1 MDMKELAKH
10 LPEQPRPGMAE
21 WIKKNFWKSE
31 LGGSF
36 CVFSRTSITLEDEQI
51 GKIMTAED
59 WERYEHGIHHAW
71 AAECRCTAC
80 GEKFITGW
88 NKNHPN
94 SYYGIKIYYG
104 DDGSNYPGYIPE
116 DAAPS
121 VDIGVYDEGDL
132 ITCPFCGSRIKLI
145 HKKSLRHGRTYQL
158 LVTSIEVVNNYTVL
172 VTWIAS
178 RRVDGESDTDE
189 LAILPREALA
199 IEGRKLYR
207 FKHFKLGGGFSHD
220 LHLPEW
226 TPTNYY
232 NDDLALHSYYDY
244 NSIGRRKIDAATFPD
259 VPDLTG
265 TSGEKTG
272 LYDYITG
279 ATLDPIP
286 FAYIKLWKKHPSVEN
301 LVKSKWRSV
310 LESAIWRESR
320 EKNFQY
326 NSKYAVELAEFDFQE
341 RSPHKILGISKS
353 EFRNDYGWSCQEF
366 TAYRHHQ
373 FYVNELSIAEY
384 DGYLSTYDPT
394 MLEALDVLSEGYNIP
409 YRRMLNYLSKKGLNR
424 KHDAIFYADYIEM
437 LGTGEHTDI
446 ELFPRNLTQAHDRL
460 AQQIES
466 EKKSKLM
473 KEFAELAE
481 KYSKLSWNDG
491 NLCIRIAQSEQELID
506 EGKTLHHCVGRY
518 GNKHVK
524 QTDCIF
530 FVRRYRRPE
539 RSYYT
544 LDINMTEAVPR
555 KVQLHGYMND
565 MRCVIPQ
572 EVRDFVK
579 RWENEILVPTVAKMK
594 KEQAKKPDKKR
605 KENAA

>member
-1 MDMKELAKH
+1 MNMEELAKH

-21 WIKKNFWKSE
+21 WIRKNFWESE
-31 LGGSF
+31 LGGSV
-36 CVFSRTSITLEDEQI
+36 CIFSRTSVTLEDEQI
-51 GKIMTAED
+51 GMTMTAED

-94 SYYGIKIYYG
+94 SCYGIKIYYG
-104 DDGSNYPGYIPE
+104 DDGSNYTGYIPE

-121 VDIGVYDEGDL
+121 VDIGVYDEGDA
-132 ITCPFCGSRIKLI
+132 ITCPFCGDNVKLI

-158 LVTSIEVVNNYTVL
+158 LVTSVEVVDNYAVL

-178 RRVDGESDTDE
+178 RYVDGESS
-189 LAILPREALA
+189 LNKLNILPREALA
-199 IEGRKLYR
+199 IEGKKLYR
-207 FKHFKLGGGFSHD
+207 FKHFDLGGGFYRD
-220 LHLPEW
+220 KHLEKW

-232 NDDLALHSYYDY
+232 NDDLSLHSYYDY
-244 NSIGRRKIDAATFPD
+244 SSMGQRKVDAPTYLH

-265 TSGEKTG
+265 TTGEKTG

-279 ATLDPIP
+279 SSIAPLP
-286 FAYIKLWKKHPSVEN
+286 FAYLKLWRKNPTAEN
-301 LVKSKWRSV
+301 LIKSKWRSV
-310 LESAIWRESR
+310 LESAIWREAR
-320 EKNFQY
+320 EENYQY
-326 NSKYAVELAEFDFQE
+326 SAKYAMELAEFDFKE
-341 RSPHKILGISKS
+341 KLPHKILGISKTDIKT
-353 EFRNDYGWSCQEF
+353 EYGWGWHEF
-366 TAYRHHQ
+366 NAYKHHQ
-373 FYVNELSIAEY
+373 FHIGELSISEF
-384 DGYLSTYDPT
+384 DKYLSTYSPS
-394 MLEALDVLSEGYNIP
+394 MLETLDVISADYGIP

-424 KHDAIFYADYIEM
+424 RSEASYYVDYIEM

-460 AQQIES
+460 AAQIKAEA
-466 EKKSKLM
+466 ESKLV
-473 KEFAELAE
+473 EDFAELAE
-481 KYSKLSWNDG
+481 KYSVLSWNDG

-506 EGKTLHHCVGRY
+506 EGRTLRHCVGRY
-518 GNKHVK
+518 GSKHAS

-544 LDINMTEAVPR
+544 LDINMMEAVPCE
-555 KVQLHGYMND
+555 VQLHGYKND
-565 MRCVIPQ
+565 YYRDIPQ
-572 EVRDFVK
+572 EVREFVN
-579 RWENEILVPTVAKMK
+579 RWENEILIPTVAKMRK
-594 KEQAKKPDKKR
+594 DQAKEPVKSR